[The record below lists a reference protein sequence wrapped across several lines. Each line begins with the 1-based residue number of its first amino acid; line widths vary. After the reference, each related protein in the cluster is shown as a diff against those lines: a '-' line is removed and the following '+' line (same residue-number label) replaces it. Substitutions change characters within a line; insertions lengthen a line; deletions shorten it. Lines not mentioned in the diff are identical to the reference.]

1 MEICLVMVNRLV
13 SRDSRLRRAD
23 RVMPKMRDALS
34 PNAREVAMRE
44 ITPRERAE
52 FPRRLDSFP
61 PMMATPSS
69 YRVGASKLGDAGR
82 LR

>member
-1 MEICLVMVNRLV
+1 M

-23 RVMPKMRDALS
+23 RVMPKMQDGLS
-34 PNAREVAMRE
+34 PTTREVAMWE

-52 FPRRLDSFP
+52 FTRRLGGFS
-61 PMMATPSS
+61 PMMERPSS
-69 YRVGASKLGDAGR
+69 SQVGTSKLGDAGS